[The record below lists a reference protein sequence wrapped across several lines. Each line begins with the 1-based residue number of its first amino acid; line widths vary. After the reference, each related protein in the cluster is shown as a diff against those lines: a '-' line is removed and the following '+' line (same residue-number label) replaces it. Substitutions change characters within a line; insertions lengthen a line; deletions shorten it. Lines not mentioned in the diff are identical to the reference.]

1 MSDDP
6 QTNKEKIE
14 EFEQEVTEKDKDALR
29 RYGGILPFTPSV
41 TSCSKFFCLFC
52 LSACVILFD
61 GLACHW
67 LAVAQLRADEGP
79 PPVTIKPR
87 DLTGV
92 VLTAEGTP
100 AAGAKL
106 ALAVPGSQVFVL
118 NGEIVKSQTK
128 CEQHETDAAGK
139 FHFAPAVDNSW
150 LVVTHPSG
158 FARVKCEP
166 NEPLKTVQ
174 LTPWARAEGTYRV
187 AGKLQPHVS
196 IAYQWE
202 AAIPFGPTL
211 PQIFFQF
218 RSTTDANGRFVFDRL
233 GPGSGQIGSSIRL
246 LQDNDATVATSSL
259 RVPADFPKG
268 TTTHI
273 DLGTTGRPVIGQ
285 LRPRPGKSVG
295 VPWSKAF
302 IILRGNG
309 RLARATNPEFRATV
323 NRDGNFCID
332 DVPPGDYILV
342 VFLFIER
349 DLRPSLAHRF
359 TVATINEKLMQRPV
373 DLGVLTLEP
382 AEARQ

>member
-128 CEQHETDAAGK
+128 CEQHETDGAGK
-139 FHFAPAVDNSW
+139 FHFA
-150 LVVTHPSG
+150 
-158 FARVKCEP
+158 
-166 NEPLKTVQ
+166 
-174 LTPWARAEGTYRV
+174 YRV